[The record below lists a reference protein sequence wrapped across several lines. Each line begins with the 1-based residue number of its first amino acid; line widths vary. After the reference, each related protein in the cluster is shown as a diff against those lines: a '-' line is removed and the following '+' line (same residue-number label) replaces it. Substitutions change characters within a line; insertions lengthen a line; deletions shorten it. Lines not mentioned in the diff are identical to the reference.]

1 MKWRKYTVAT
11 TEEAEEAVV
20 GALYTLGIDSIEIE
34 DKAPVS
40 PEANRGLFGEV
51 LPDLPED
58 DHLAYISFFV
68 EAEPQNGAAPNED
81 ERMLIEA
88 VRNALQE
95 MRSYMEIGEGTITA
109 SETEDK
115 DWINKWKEHFHSFY
129 VDDIRIVPTWE
140 EVPEDGDE
148 AAMTIRIDP
157 GMAFGTGKHESTQI
171 AIRELRECVKEG
183 DRVLDIGTGSGILG
197 IIALKSG
204 ASYVFGTDIDEVA
217 FPALED
223 NLANNGIAPEAFDR
237 ELCNVITDGEARK
250 ETKSHAPG
258 GYQVVAANII
268 AEILADLTPF
278 VPDFLAAGGYFITS
292 GILREKEMLV
302 RSAMEQAGLT
312 ILKTTYQG
320 DWCGVMARK
329 PH

>member
-20 GALYTLGIDSIEIE
+20 GALYMLGIDSVEIE

-58 DHLAYISFFV
+58 DHLARISFF
-68 EAEPQNGAAPNED
+68 AEMKDDALPEEEQLLLDQVRGAIA
-81 ERMLIEA
+81 
-88 VRNALQE
+88 E
-95 MRSYMEIGEGTITA
+95 MRSYIDIGEGTVTT

-140 EVPEDGDE
+140 EIPDGGE
-148 AAMTIRIDP
+148 GAAMTLRIDP
-157 GMAFGTGKHESTQI
+157 GTAFGTGKHESTQI
-171 AIRELRECVKEG
+171 AIRELRECVSEG
-183 DRVLDIGTGSGILG
+183 DAVLDIGTGSGILG

-204 ASYVFGTDIDEVA
+204 ASYVYGTDIDEVA
-217 FPALED
+217 FPALTD
-223 NLANNGIAPEAFDR
+223 NLANNGIAPETFDTA
-237 ELCNVITDGEARK
+237 LCNVITDEDARK
-250 ETKSHAPG
+250 EVMRHAPG
-258 GYQVVAANII
+258 GYKVVAANII

-278 VPDFLAAGGYFITS
+278 VPDFLAPGGYFITS

-302 RSAMEQAGLT
+302 RSAMEKAGLT
-312 ILKTTYQG
+312 VLKTTYQG
-320 DWCGVMARK
+320 DWCGVMAQK
-329 PH
+329 